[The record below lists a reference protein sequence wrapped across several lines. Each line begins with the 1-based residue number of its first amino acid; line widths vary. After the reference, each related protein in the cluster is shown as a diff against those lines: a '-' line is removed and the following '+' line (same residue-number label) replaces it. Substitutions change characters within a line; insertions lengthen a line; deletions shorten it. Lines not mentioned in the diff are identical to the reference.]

1 MAKMKNKKKIKSAAQ
16 PCPCTIDK
24 LELTCGHGRKA
35 SSTNILQIV
44 ASPGK
49 FIKES
54 KTFGTDDVNV
64 QIEQSLDYCGSD
76 NISIKLLSGGGCQE
90 EIKIIG
96 GAFSGEWKAGA
107 TRNETLEVES
117 FNAKKKATP
126 RLKLSKAKPET
137 YIVQGQTV
145 AGSKSGKIEQYP
157 SDKYSYTV
165 KVAGLKHISEKFNK
179 SWESFAKKAFAWSPI
194 EVKPT
199 IDAPVGYLKAE
210 QFWAEESGSWLVY
223 HEWLVEAGLDPLFG
237 FKVAIEVSLGTC
249 AYGAVGVPPPVAKM
263 LAKHVADIIF
273 GAEIGVVLKLQGS
286 LSRKVYTT
294 GMTKSSGKLVG
305 TFEGFFAISLTAR
318 AGSDYIISIA
328 LKGEGKVTIANE
340 NEFNINGDE
349 LSFQPKLA
357 LKPIEV
363 TVSVKTKAFVI
374 FSKSKSKV
382 WKLWKK
388 DKNIWEGKKRVLVD
402 FS

>member
-24 LELTCGHGRKA
+24 LELACGHGRKA
-35 SSTNILQIV
+35 GPTNTLQIV
-44 ASPGK
+44 ASPEK
-49 FIKES
+49 FIKETR
-54 KTFGTDDVNV
+54 TFGTDNVNV
-64 QIEQSLDYCGSD
+64 QVEQSVDYCGSD
-76 NISIKLLSGGGCQE
+76 NVSIKLLTGGGCQE
-90 EIKIIG
+90 EIAIIG
-96 GAFSGEWKAGA
+96 GVFKGDWQGGV
-107 TRNETLEVES
+107 TRTEKLEITS
-117 FNAKKKATP
+117 FHTKKKNNP
-126 RLKLSKAKPET
+126 KLKLSKAKPET
-137 YIVQGQTV
+137 YRIKGQTV
-145 AGSKSGKIEQYP
+145 AGSKAGKIEQYP

-194 EVKPT
+194 EVKPS

-210 QFWAEESGSWLVY
+210 QFWAEENGSWLVY

-237 FKVAIEVSLGTC
+237 FKLAIEVSLGTC

-263 LAKHVADIIF
+263 LAKHIADIIF
-273 GAEIGVVLKLQGS
+273 GAEIGVVLKLQGN

-305 TFEGFFAISLTAR
+305 AFEGFFAISLTAR
-318 AGSDYIISIA
+318 AGSDYIVSIS
-328 LKGEGKVTIANE
+328 LKGEGKITIANE
-340 NEFNINGDE
+340 NEFNIDSDE

-363 TVSVKTKAFVI
+363 TVTVKTKAFVI